1 MGRIWPLIGCT
12 CTIGTEVDVG
22 KADACLVKTT
32 SMYISVVL
40 CFSFGEWPWNVV
52 GWLHLCGMFHPMPSL
67 VIEKNFTI
75 SSLVWEAA
83 LYVIGIC
90 NFQAMPS
97 VDCGHSSCCFL
108 LAQLDLLRHRRPEST
123 TPWDPTLLTMVVR
136 RMALVFLR
144 NSLRTSTSAGRAR
157 ANGQCNC
164 HWAGGVEW
172 TRSD

>member
-52 GWLHLCGMFHPMPSL
+52 GWLHLCGMFHLMPSL
-67 VIEKNFTI
+67 VVEKNFMI

-97 VDCGHSSCCFL
+97 VDCGHSSCCFV
-108 LAQLDLLRHRRPEST
+108 LAQLDVHRRPEST
-123 TPWDPTLLTMVVR
+123 TPCRTL
-136 RMALVFLR
+136 ALVFLR
-144 NSLRTSTSAGRAR
+144 NSLRTSTSARRAS